1 MLEQRSRDAGVREQG
16 VTMARRIRWIGV
28 LALALVSTGAN
39 SLGLGDIKLNSY
51 LNERLDAEIRVSL
64 SGADEL
70 NTLRVEIAPRAEFDR
85 VGIDRPL
92 FLDGLDFVV
101 ERTSGDSAI
110 IRVTSDQPMVEPFV
124 TFLIE
129 ARWSGGRLLRE
140 YTVLLDPPLFLPTPE
155 PPAVDAPVPARDSA
169 ASGMVQRPA
178 PTPAPRVAPQP
189 TVSPPGVYGPVR
201 RAETLWSI
209 AQEVRP
215 DPGIS
220 VNQMMVALFNANP
233 DAFDGN
239 INRMRAGARLRVP
252 SRDEILGTSPA
263 QATAEVRSQNTR
275 WRSSTPRAAGA
286 VAAGSAPSATTSDEP
301 RLELVPPEDVD
312 TGAAA
317 AAGAPLASE
326 QAALNQEL
334 LNAVQ
339 SLRSELEETRQAIG
353 IKDAEIAALQE
364 RLALIDGGQAVA
376 PELEAEF
383 DPDSVDRAIAEAE
396 AEAAVE
402 AAAEGIEGAVEE
414 EAAGTPVVEAAPPA
428 TPAPIQTPPPAQVSG
443 SPQGGLFSS
452 IWVWIAG
459 FAALLAALF
468 FVWKK
473 RQEAE
478 TEEAFEA
485 WEAPAEPIKP
495 EPVSH
500 AETSPA
506 ILVEEQTHPG
516 TEARAAAGVAADAG
530 LDFDVTEAAVPAAKA
545 EPEPE
550 PEPEPQEAARPA
562 PVDEPTGTDYQYPF
576 EDTIAGA
583 TGINLQQSDPLAE
596 ADFHM
601 AYGLYDQAADLIRK
615 ASGREPDRVD
625 LRLKMLDILFV
636 WGKGDEFVSEAKAL
650 QDLGSAEASEWSRV
664 AIMGRQIA
672 PEQGLFEEQ
681 GGGHAAV
688 DVALT
693 EDGEGKPDI
702 DLAGSSDDLDLDF
715 GAGKP
720 GEADQSDDALDFD
733 IGATG
738 EMPAPAPWDA
748 TQEREV
754 MPDATAEMEIE
765 DLGLDVNLEDLEE
778 STRGPDELDLEGT
791 GMTEIIVRDDDSRFT
806 DSVSDTEVLKDF
818 EHGDTG
824 VLDEGSGDTE
834 VLEKPSVDEDDE
846 TGITEMLET
855 AEDMANDVSGAY
867 SVEEL
872 EERKLDEVTRE
883 MAQLSEDGEGDT
895 GGTSEMEV
903 PDIET
908 EGDTA
913 EVEALEEPEDGDLDL
928 EDITAALG
936 RDLEQTAE
944 MPVAGATADADT
956 LIADIFGDEDETRV
970 APRSDV
976 LGDREDDAAA
986 TREMP
991 QIENPDVTLSEVGT
1005 KLDLA
1010 RAYIDMGDPDGARSI
1025 LDEVMEEGDEGQQGE
1040 ARDLLDGLG

>member
-1 MLEQRSRDAGVREQG
+1 
-16 VTMARRIRWIGV
+16 MARRIRWLGV

-51 LNERLDAEIRVSL
+51 LNEQLDAEIRVSL

-70 NTLRVEIAPRAEFDR
+70 NTLRVEIAPLAEFDR
-85 VGIDRPL
+85 VGIDRPR
-92 FLDGLDFVV
+92 FLDDLEFTV
-101 ERTSGDSAI
+101 ERTSGDSAM

-169 ASGMVQRPA
+169 ASGVVQRPA
-178 PTPAPRVAPQP
+178 PMPEPRATPQP
-189 TVSPPGVYGPVR
+189 SVSPPGMYGPVR
-201 RAETLWSI
+201 RNETLWGI

-215 DPGIS
+215 DAGIS
-220 VNQMMVALFNANP
+220 TNQMMMALFRANP

-263 QATAEVRSQNTR
+263 EATAEVRRQNTR
-275 WRSSTPRAAGA
+275 WRSSTSRGTGA
-286 VAAGSAPSATTSDEP
+286 VAAAGAPSTTASEEP
-301 RLELVPPEDVD
+301 RLELVPPAEVD
-312 TGAAA
+312 AGTAAA
-317 AAGAPLASE
+317 EGAPLASE
-326 QAALNQEL
+326 QQALNQEL

-339 SLRSELEETRQAIG
+339 SLRSELEETREAISV
-353 IKDAEIAALQE
+353 KDAEIAALQE

-402 AAAEGIEGAVEE
+402 AAAEEAAAEETVE
-414 EAAGTPVVEAAPPA
+414 EAAEEVVAEKPA
-428 TPAPIQTPPPAQVSG
+428 VEPAQTVTPPPAQVSG
-443 SPQGGLFSS
+443 SPEGGLFSS
-452 IWVWIAG
+452 MWVWIAG

-485 WEAPAEPIKP
+485 WEAPP
-495 EPVSH
+495 EPVKPERVSH
-500 AETSPA
+500 VETSPA

-516 TEARAAAGVAADAG
+516 QAAMAAAGMAADEG
-530 LDFDVTEAAVPAAKA
+530 LDFDVTEAAAPATQ
-545 EPEPE
+545 PEPE
-550 PEPEPQEAARPA
+550 AEPTPESKPAARPVPA
-562 PVDEPTGTDYQYPF
+562 DEPTGTDYQYPF

-615 ASGREPDRVD
+615 ASSREPDRVD

-636 WGKGDEFVSEAKAL
+636 WGKGDEFVTEAKTL
-650 QDLGSAEASEWSRV
+650 QELGSADASEWSRV

-672 PEQGLFEEQ
+672 PDQSLFDEA

-688 DVALT
+688 DVALS

-715 GAGKP
+715 GGGDLGAE
-720 GEADQSDDALDFD
+720 GESAEALDFD

-818 EHGDTG
+818 EHSDTG
-824 VLDEGSGDTE
+824 VLDDDSGDTE
-834 VLEKPSVDEDDE
+834 VLKKASVDEDDE

-872 EERKLDEVTRE
+872 EARKLDEVTRE
-883 MAQLSEDGEGDT
+883 MAQLSEDGEDSS
-895 GGTSEMEV
+895 GGTSMMKAL
-903 PDIET
+903 DIEAG
-908 EGDTA
+908 EDTA
-913 EVEALEEPEDGDLDL
+913 EVEALEEPADGDLDL

-944 MPVAGATADADT
+944 MPMAGATADADT
-956 LIADIFGDEDETRV
+956 LIADIFGDEEETRV

-1025 LDEVMEEGDEGQQGE
+1025 LDEVMEEGDEGQKGE
-1040 ARDLLDGLG
+1040 ARDLIDGLG

>member
-1 MLEQRSRDAGVREQG
+1 M
-16 VTMARRIRWIGV
+16 
-28 LALALVSTGAN
+28 
-39 SLGLGDIKLNSY
+39 
-51 LNERLDAEIRVSL
+51 
-64 SGADEL
+64 
-70 NTLRVEIAPRAEFDR
+70 
-85 VGIDRPL
+85 
-92 FLDGLDFVV
+92 
-101 ERTSGDSAI
+101 
-110 IRVTSDQPMVEPFV
+110 
-124 TFLIE
+124 
-129 ARWSGGRLLRE
+129 
-140 YTVLLDPPLFLPTPE
+140 
-155 PPAVDAPVPARDSA
+155 
-169 ASGMVQRPA
+169 
-178 PTPAPRVAPQP
+178 
-189 TVSPPGVYGPVR
+189 YGPVR
-201 RAETLWSI
+201 RNETLWSI

-215 DPGIS
+215 DAGIS
-220 VNQMMVALFNANP
+220 TNQMMMALFRANP

-263 QATAEVRSQNTR
+263 EATAEVRRQNTR
-275 WRSSTPRAAGA
+275 WRSSTSRGTGA
-286 VAAGSAPSATTSDEP
+286 VAAAARRRRPRRKSHDWNWCHLRRSMPGPQPPRVRRWHPS
-301 RLELVPPEDVD
+301 R
-312 TGAAA
+312 
-317 AAGAPLASE
+317 
-326 QAALNQEL
+326 QALNQEL

-339 SLRSELEETRQAIG
+339 SLRSELEETRQAISV
-353 IKDAEIAALQE
+353 KDAEIAALQE

-402 AAAEGIEGAVEE
+402 AAAEEAAAEEAVEE
-414 EAAGTPVVEAAPPA
+414 AAEEAVVEEPA
-428 TPAPIQTPPPAQVSG
+428 VEPAQPVTPPPAQVSG
-443 SPQGGLFSS
+443 SPEGGLFSS
-452 IWVWIAG
+452 MWVWIAG

-485 WEAPAEPIKP
+485 WEAPP
-495 EPVSH
+495 EPVKPERVSH
-500 AETSPA
+500 VETSPA

-516 TEARAAAGVAADAG
+516 QAGDG
-530 LDFDVTEAAVPAAKA
+530 GRGHGGRRGTRFRRDRGRGHPPRKA

-550 PEPEPQEAARPA
+550 PTPEPQQAARPA

-715 GAGKP
+715 GGGKP

-834 VLEKPSVDEDDE
+834 VLEKASVDEDDE

-883 MAQLSEDGEGDT
+883 MAQLSEDGEGRY
-895 GGTSEMEV
+895 GRNVEMEV

-908 EGDTA
+908 EDDTA